1 MTTQAWAAMSVVIVY
16 LGPPLILRLA
26 RLRLNKETISGFLAA
41 AIVKKAITMGLILV
55 FLWQAKEGLQDLG
68 LARANLERGLLVGL
82 PAGAGILIINALLSN
97 VLLPRILP
105 AAWRG
110 DGEPTFLKEHL
121 MTPLRLLMWIGFSWW
136 AAAFVEE
143 LERAFLITRI
153 DSLSGMVIAL
163 IVTSLI
169 FGIRHW
175 YQDKAGAA
183 ITTGIVGLLFGLVW
197 LMTGRNLVAAMVAHA
212 TLDSLALILLY
223 FTCETK

>member
-1 MTTQAWAAMSVVIVY
+1 MSVVIVY
-16 LGPPLILRLA
+16 LAPSLILKLA
-26 RLRLNKETISGFLAA
+26 PLRLNKETISGFLVAA
-41 AIVKKAITMGLILV
+41 VVKKATTMGLILV
-55 FLWQAKEGLQDLG
+55 FLWQAEESLRNLG
-68 LARANLERGLLVGL
+68 MARANLERGLLIGL
-82 PAGAGILIINALLSN
+82 PVGAGILVINALSSN

-110 DGEPTFLKEHL
+110 EGEPTFLKEHL
-121 MTPLRLLMWIGFSWW
+121 GTPLSLLVWIGFSWW
-136 AAAFVEE
+136 AAAFGEE

-153 DSLSGMVIAL
+153 DGLSGMAVAL

-175 YQDKAGAA
+175 YQGRAGAA

-197 LMTGRNLVAAMVAHA
+197 LMTGGNLVAAMVAHA

-223 FTCETK
+223 FAGTFQGARFVP